1 MKTVKI
7 NNREFNVSKIDYNYL
22 EMLEDKGYHIS
33 DWAYFNS
40 RYSVTDVKTGKEWF
54 APYNYKQFMTEVMN
68 DNPKYFN

>member
-22 EMLEDKGYHIS
+22 EMLADEGYHIS
-33 DWAYFNS
+33 DWAYLNT

-54 APYNYKQFMTEVMN
+54 APYNYKQFMAEIMN
-68 DNPKYFN
+68 DNPKFFN

>member
-33 DWAYFNS
+33 DWAFDHAKYE
-40 RYSVTDVKTGKEWF
+40 VTDIKTGEAWF
-54 APYNYKQFMTEVMN
+54 APYNYKQFMTEIMN
-68 DNPKYFN
+68 DNPNLL

>member
-22 EMLEDKGYHIS
+22 EMLEDEGYHIS

-40 RYSVTDVKTGKEWF
+40 RYSVIDVKTGKEWF
-54 APYNYKQFMTEVMN
+54 APYNYKQFMTGVMN